1 MSSYRRNT
9 ALISSIAVVALM
21 FTGIAWAGAQAVS
34 EQRQFEVTVADAA
47 AQETGATTI
56 RQRVRADTEAAMR
69 LIQEV
74 RVRPTFALS
83 SFSRRSGGMASRAL
97 ANAEEIGLTEEQEEQ
112 IRGLQRENRRAQ
124 IRRNADTQIA
134 EMDLEEIMSIDSADL
149 DAIERMMRDIANYEV
164 DERMARLRLERA
176 ANAILTEAQRDEL
189 EEMSPG
195 RFISF
200 ESIRR

>member
-1 MSSYRRNT
+1 MSSHRRNT
-9 ALISSIAVVALM
+9 ALISSIAVIALM

-56 RQRVRADTEAAMR
+56 RQRVRADTEVAMR

-74 RVRPTFALS
+74 RVRPAFALS

-97 ANAEEIGLTEEQEEQ
+97 ANAEEIGLTAEQEEQ

-134 EMDLEEIMSIDSADL
+134 EMDLEEMMSADTSDL
-149 DAIERMMRDIANYEV
+149 DTIEQMMREIANYQV
-164 DERMARLRLERA
+164 DERMARLRLDRSA
-176 ANAILTEAQRDEL
+176 KAILTATQLDEL
-189 EEMSPG
+189 EEMSPE
-195 RFISF
+195 RVFI
-200 ESIRR
+200 ERIRR

>member
-21 FTGIAWAGAQAVS
+21 FTGTAWAGAQAVS
-34 EQRQFEVTVADAA
+34 EQSRIEATVSDAA
-47 AQETGATTI
+47 AQQAGAGVV
-56 RQRVRADTEAAMR
+56 RQRVHADAEAAAR
-69 LIQEV
+69 LVQEM
-74 RVRPTFALS
+74 RVRPTIALSS

-97 ANAEEIGLTEEQEEQ
+97 ANAEEIGLSEEQEEQ

-134 EMDLEEIMSIDSADL
+134 EMDLEEMMSTESSDL
-149 DAIERMMRDIANYEV
+149 DVIEQMMRAIANYEV
-164 DERMARLRLERA
+164 DERIARLRLDRSA
-176 ANAILTEAQRDEL
+176 KAILTEAQRDEL
-189 EEMSPG
+189 EEMSPA
-195 RFISF
+195 RFIF

>member
-21 FTGIAWAGAQAVS
+21 FTATTWAGAQAVS
-34 EQRQFEVTVADAA
+34 EQNQFEVTVADAA
-47 AQETGATTI
+47 AQETDATTI
-56 RQRVRADTEAAMR
+56 RQRVRADTEVATR
-69 LIQEV
+69 LMQEM
-74 RVRPTFALS
+74 RVRPTFALTS
-83 SFSRRSGGMASRAL
+83 SFSRRSGGTASRAL
-97 ANAEEIGLTEEQEEQ
+97 AKAEEIGLTEAQEEQ

-134 EMDLEEIMSIDSADL
+134 EMDLEEMMGIESSDL
-149 DAIERMMRDIANYEV
+149 DAIEQMMRDIADYEV
-164 DERMARLRLERA
+164 DERMARLRLDRS
-176 ANAILTEAQRDEL
+176 ANVILTEAQRDEL

-195 RFISF
+195 RFIF